1 MHKRVHIQVHV
12 QTHAYTYTEPVA
24 MLKTR
29 SLTLQY
35 DKLTAHIDMLYT
47 YTYAF
52 TDTYTDTYAH
62 TYMETV
68 APLTTHSLTL

>member
-35 DKLTAHIDMLYT
+35 DKLTAHIDTCTRIHMHLQIHIQT
-47 YTYAF
+47 HM
-52 TDTYTDTYAH
+52 H
-62 TYMETV
+62 TRTWRQ
-68 APLTTHSLTL
+68 